1 MSIFEKESSNFQN
14 RNYREHLN
22 RNWDNGNKQF
32 DAMNARINAKSEKSA
47 PDEVVQARIDANGQ
61 KYASLAG
68 RLDANQKMAENAR
81 DAVEDIDYRM
91 KTAIEDKIAQMDNS
105 VHAYPN
111 ADAIKQAYPNGKLG
125 IFVAVDTG
133 HQWYY
138 VNGQWAD
145 GGAYQSDGIAPALQA
160 DIDSAVI
167 GNGLY
172 KNYNDVPE
180 NLRLFDTVPNNTV
193 LAFDFDVS
201 QYPDM
206 HAPANSGKGVLVTLS
221 HSDHKHVTSGGKFQ
235 LFHSRNSQMWSR
247 VCWTSDNTFA
257 PWVSLNRQDTAIEQP
272 IDEQFAQNHPVY
284 ADLNTV
290 PSGTYT
296 YYGTSYVANA
306 PKFKIHNDSYGFTV
320 STFETGFSLVPSTN
334 KNKAGRVQL
343 LTTFDGLI
351 FSRISW
357 GNTVSYSEW
366 DNLNNKV
373 AWGVWYNSETDEIEH
388 DFYNNFKGDYD
399 LKNASGL
406 QHQSV
411 VTYPKDGPK
420 NGTGQGTYVTYNG
433 VNGLGG
439 KAQFAFKSNGELYY
453 RVFWGNPVSEDKSWS
468 KVKIDE
474 PVTPP
479 YLSLF
484 EKVAVIGDS
493 YASGE
498 IYDKDGRNQNGDQ
511 YNHSW
516 LAILSRKYGFNY
528 YNYSRGGQTAHGWM
542 NETSRAHGEF
552 TTDNKHYDFYFLNL
566 GINDHDRNPADYA
579 GVKADIAS
587 GTNSFYGEYGRIIET
602 IKAKDPNAPIAIA
615 TITTSFGD
623 GNHKRYNDVIRDLA
637 SDYNL
642 ILIDFGDNITIDNIK
657 SITKRG
663 GHPTAVGY
671 AKLAQAFDDC
681 LNNAVTKQEA
691 DISNL
696 KELFSD

>member
-1 MSIFEKESSNFQN
+1 MTVE
-14 RNYREHLN
+14 YRDETPFTG
-22 RNWDNGNKQF
+22 DNHTPTEL
-32 DAMNARINAKSEKSA
+32 ANAIRTKKDGKDVRE
-47 PDEVVQARIDANGQ
+47 P
-61 KYASLAG
+61 
-68 RLDANQKMAENAR
+68 
-81 DAVEDIDYRM
+81 
-91 KTAIEDKIAQMDNS
+91 IAQLAEKLSNAVLGGNIGNVVATPTKVFDNLS
-105 VHAYPN
+105 
-111 ADAIKQAYPNGKLG
+111 KLQEAYPNGADG
-125 IFVAVDTG
+125 VMVTVDTG
-133 HQWYY
+133 HKYFWQNNAW
-138 VNGQWAD
+138 VD
-145 GGAYQSDGIAPALQA
+145 GGVYQSKGIAPSLQA
-160 DIDSAVI
+160 DIDNALI

-172 KNYNDVPE
+172 RTYNEIPAE
-180 NLRLFDTVPNNTV
+180 LRLFDNAPNNTIMS
-193 LAFDFDVS
+193 FDFDVS

-206 HAPANSGKGVLVTLS
+206 HAPENAGKGTLVTLS
-221 HSDHKHVTSGGKFQ
+221 YSDHKHMTPGGKFQ
-235 LFHSRNSQMWSR
+235 LFHDINNQMWSR
-247 VCWTSDNTFA
+247 ICWSGDNTFN
-257 PWVSLNRQDTAIEQP
+257 PWVSLNRQDPAIVTP
-272 IDEQFAQNHPVY
+272 IDEAYANSNPAY

-296 YYGTSYVANA
+296 YYGTSYVANT
-306 PKFKIHNDSYGFTV
+306 PKFKIPDKSYGFTV

-334 KNKAGRVQL
+334 KNKVGRVQL
-343 LTTFDGLI
+343 LVTLEGLI

-357 GNTVSYSEW
+357 GADVSYSDW
-366 DNLNNKV
+366 DNLNTKT
-373 AWGVWYNSETDEIEH
+373 ALDVWYNSETDTIE
-388 DFYNNFKGDYD
+388 FKNFNAFHGEYD
-399 LKNASGL
+399 LTNASRL
-406 QHQSV
+406 SPEPV
-411 VTYPKDGPK
+411 VTYPKHGPK
-420 NGTGQGTYVTYNG
+420 NGVGQATYVTYNG
-433 VNGLGG
+433 VAGLGG

-453 RVFWGNPVSEDKSWS
+453 RIFWGGSPTDDKPWS

-671 AKLAQAFDDC
+671 AKLAQAFDDG

-696 KELFSD
+696 EELFSD

>member
-1 MSIFEKESSNFQN
+1 MTVE
-14 RNYREHLN
+14 YRDDTPFVG
-22 RNWDNGNKQF
+22 DNHTPTEL
-32 DAMNARINAKSEKSA
+32 ANAIRTKKNAKDVREPIA
-47 PDEVVQARIDANGQ
+47 Q
-61 KYASLAG
+61 
-68 RLDANQKMAENAR
+68 
-81 DAVEDIDYRM
+81 AVEKLSNAVLGGNIDNVVATPT
-91 KTAIEDKIAQMDNS
+91 KVFDNLS
-105 VHAYPN
+105 
-111 ADAIKQAYPNGKLG
+111 KLQEAYPNGADG
-125 IFVAVDTG
+125 VMVTVDTG
-133 HQWYY
+133 HKYFWQNNAW
-138 VNGQWAD
+138 VD
-145 GGAYQSDGIAPALQA
+145 GGVYQSQGIAPSLQA

-172 KNYNDVPE
+172 RNYNDVPE
-180 NLRLFDTVPNNTV
+180 NLRLFDTVPNNTI

-221 HSDHKHVTSGGKFQ
+221 YSDHKHVTSGGKFQ
-235 LFHSRNSQMWSR
+235 LFHSLNSQMWSR
-247 VCWTSDNTFA
+247 ICWGSNNTFN
-257 PWVSLNRQDTAIEQP
+257 PWVSLNRQDPAIVTP
-272 IDEQFAQNHPVY
+272 IDEAYANSTPVY
-284 ADLNTV
+284 ADLNTI
-290 PSGTYT
+290 PTGTYT
-296 YYGTSYVANA
+296 YYSDSFVANTPDMGNA
-306 PKFKIHNDSYGFTV
+306 RTSYGFTV

-343 LTTFDGLI
+343 LTTLNGLT

-357 GNTVSYSEW
+357 GADVSYSDWEV
-366 DNLNNKV
+366 LN
-373 AWGVWYNSETDEIEH
+373 AAYGHGVWYNSETDEIEYDYH
-388 DFYNNFKGDYD
+388 NNFKGDYD
-399 LKNASGL
+399 LKNASDL
-406 QHQSV
+406 QPQSV
-411 VTYPKDGPK
+411 VTYSKHGPK
-420 NGTGQGTYVTYNG
+420 NGAGQGTYVTYNG

-453 RVFWGNPVSEDKSWS
+453 RVFWGDPISEDKAWS

-516 LAILSRKYGFNY
+516 LAILSRKYGFSY
-528 YNYSRGGQTAHGWM
+528 YNYSKGGQTAYGWM
-542 NETSRAHGEF
+542 HETTRSHGEF
-552 TTDNKHYDFYFLNL
+552 TTDNKHFDFYFLNL
-566 GINDHDRNPADYA
+566 GINDHDHNSADYA
-579 GVKADIAS
+579 GVKADIAN

-615 TITTSFGD
+615 TITTSFGN
-623 GNHKRYNDVIRDLA
+623 GNHKRYNDVIRALA

-642 ILIDFGDNITIDNIK
+642 LLIDFGDNITNENIK
-657 SITKRG
+657 AIAKRG

-671 AKLAQAFDDC
+671 AKLAQAFDDGF
-681 LNNAVTKQEA
+681 NNAVTKQEA

-696 KELFSD
+696 KELFSN